1 MQRPISWESYSLLF
15 LAFSAL
21 VSGLIQKYISGLLTL
36 KVVEMSG

>member
-21 VSGLIQKYISGLLTL
+21 VSGLIQKYISGLVNFELL
-36 KVVEMSG
+36 EMTG